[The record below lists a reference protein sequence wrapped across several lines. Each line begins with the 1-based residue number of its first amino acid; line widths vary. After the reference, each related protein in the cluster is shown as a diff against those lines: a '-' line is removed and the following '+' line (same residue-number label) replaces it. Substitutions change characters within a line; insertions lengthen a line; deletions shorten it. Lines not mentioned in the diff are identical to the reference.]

1 MSRRE
6 QILSRMV
13 AVLQG
18 LSGVAL
24 VERNLAGDLPPDA
37 RPALLLTDGDEATPD
52 YGARRP
58 GMPAIIEMQPI
69 VSILV
74 EAPQS
79 EIGATLNDWIARVQL
94 ALFND
99 AELAALLQPH
109 GAIFQRALGTEFG
122 PGRVAEGVATLA
134 LSASYIL
141 RPNAP

>member
-13 AVLQG
+13 AVLE
-18 LSGVAL
+18 SIPGVAL

-58 GMPAIIEMQPI
+58 GIPAILEMQPI
-69 VSILV
+69 VSIVV
-74 EAPQS
+74 EAPQA
-79 EIGATLNDWIARVQL
+79 EIGTTLNDWVARVQI

-99 AELAALLQPH
+99 DALAALLQPH

-134 LSASYIL
+134 LSASYVL
-141 RPNAP
+141 RSNAP